1 MLNSERLQQLIGK
14 ILNNELS
21 GSELN
26 LYIRYCASLA
36 AAFLV
41 YRKRAGKLDAEYLG
55 DENSEIQ
62 KLALD
67 SIAELFAQDSQN
79 NFYQLQEYYRP
90 LEPLIMKDA
99 DQALFMTR
107 RLIVAHAKQS
117 LVKQF
122 AIKDPAGAKIYR
134 NLTLVPQ
141 RDPSIKMINY
151 GDSEY
156 FFRWD
161 KPREYTFPQDFNP
174 EKPEITR
181 EAGLRI
187 LGDRDGDRSTLLP
200 ALVKRF
206 LDFLSQETD
215 YRHFISRTQL
225 FGLLKHILSFQTTV
239 FGEYE
244 TISSSDGG
252 QHDQVTEEVQQDYLA
267 FVKAFHRS
275 EIVTRY
281 ETKKKISP
289 AEVAVYC
296 QILDQYFE
304 DSVLDGSPC
313 KLPEYRDDSAF
324 RDLDETNWKLHRG
337 RLEYL
342 VKLGRQALKEKYRH
356 DFLKR
361 DAMVIEDE

>member
-1 MLNSERLQQLIGK
+1 MLNTEQLRLLIIK
-14 ILNNELS
+14 ILNAELS

-26 LYIRYCASLA
+26 LYIRYCASMA

-41 YRKRAGKLDAEYLG
+41 YRKRAGKLAADYLG
-55 DENSEIQ
+55 DEDSEIQ
-62 KLALD
+62 DIALD
-67 SIAELFAQDSQN
+67 SIAELFAQDHQN

-90 LEPLIMKDA
+90 LEPVIMKDA
-99 DQALFMTR
+99 DEALFMTR
-107 RLIVAHAKQS
+107 RLIVAHTKQS
-117 LVKQF
+117 LAKQF
-122 AIKDPAGAKIYR
+122 ALRDPAGAKIYR
-134 NLTLVPQ
+134 NLALVPQ

-161 KPREYTFPQDFNP
+161 KPGLYTFPQDFNP
-174 EKPEITR
+174 EKPEITW

-206 LDFLSQETD
+206 LAFLSQEMD
-215 YRHFISRTQL
+215 YRHFISRSQL
-225 FGLLKHILSFQTTV
+225 FNLLKHILSFRTTV
-239 FGEYE
+239 LSEYE
-244 TISSSDGG
+244 TIFSSNGG
-252 QHDQVTEEVQQDYLA
+252 QHDEVTEEVQRDYLA

-281 ETKKKISP
+281 AAKKKIS
-289 AEVAVYC
+289 ADEVAVYC

-304 DSVLDGSPC
+304 DSVLDGSPR
-313 KLPEYRDDSAF
+313 KLPEYRDETPF
-324 RDLDETNWKLHRG
+324 RDLDEAVWRLHRG
-337 RLEYL
+337 RLEYI
-342 VKLGRQALKEKYRH
+342 VKLAREALKEKYRH

-361 DAMVIEDE
+361 DAMVIEGE